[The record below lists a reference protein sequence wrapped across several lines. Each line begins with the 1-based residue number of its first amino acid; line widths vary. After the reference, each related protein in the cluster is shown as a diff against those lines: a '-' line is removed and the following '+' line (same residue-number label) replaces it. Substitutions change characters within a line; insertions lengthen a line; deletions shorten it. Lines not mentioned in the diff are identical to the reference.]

1 MKHSTVFMLFID
13 LMINLA
19 LNIGVKSFFFKEFGT
34 HSFNFINL
42 DKDSF
47 RFIQLHSSSSFNSL
61 FQIYLF
67 ITPLLRHLPYLS
79 NEYVQFPTVFRYT
92 TAQKYGRKAEQQK
105 GCTQQTGINA
115 VVGFFFL
122 FSSSKSLSTP
132 DFFLMVIKNTLM
144 VSQRHSLDLE

>member
-1 MKHSTVFMLFID
+1 MSKV
-13 LMINLA
+13 
-19 LNIGVKSFFFKEFGT
+19 FFFKEFGT

-61 FQIYLF
+61 LQNIPFYNYCATCRIWAINMHNFPQYCVIQQRKNTDGKRNNRKVAPNKPELTLLF
-67 ITPLLRHLPYLS
+67 
-79 NEYVQFPTVFRYT
+79 V
-92 TAQKYGRKAEQQK
+92 
-105 GCTQQTGINA
+105 
-115 VVGFFFL
+115 FFFF

-144 VSQRHSLDLE
+144 VSQWHSLDLE

>member
-61 FQIYLF
+61 LQNIPFYN
-67 ITPLLRHLPYLS
+67 S
-79 NEYVQFPTVFRYT
+79 T
-92 TAQKYGRKAEQQK
+92 TAPL
-105 GCTQQTGINA
+105 A
-115 VVGFFFL
+115 VFG
-122 FSSSKSLSTP
+122 
-132 DFFLMVIKNTLM
+132 
-144 VSQRHSLDLE
+144 Q

>member
-19 LNIGVKSFFFKEFGT
+19 LNIGVKSFKEFGT

-61 FQIYLF
+61 LQNIPFYN
-67 ITPLLRHLPYLS
+67 S
-79 NEYVQFPTVFRYT
+79 T
-92 TAQKYGRKAEQQK
+92 TAPL
-105 GCTQQTGINA
+105 A
-115 VVGFFFL
+115 VFG
-122 FSSSKSLSTP
+122 
-132 DFFLMVIKNTLM
+132 
-144 VSQRHSLDLE
+144 Q

>member
-1 MKHSTVFMLFID
+1 MSKV
-13 LMINLA
+13 
-19 LNIGVKSFFFKEFGT
+19 FFFKEFGT

-61 FQIYLF
+61 LQNILHYCAACRIWAMNMHNFPQYSVIQQRKNTDGKRNYKKVAPNKPEL
-67 ITPLLRHLPYLS
+67 TLLL
-79 NEYVQFPTVFRYT
+79 VFY
-92 TAQKYGRKAEQQK
+92 
-105 GCTQQTGINA
+105 
-115 VVGFFFL
+115 FFFS

>member
-61 FQIYLF
+61 LQNILHYCAACR
-67 ITPLLRHLPYLS
+67 IWAMNMH
-79 NEYVQFPTVFRYT
+79 NFPQYSDI
-92 TAQKYGRKAEQQK
+92 QQR
-105 GCTQQTGINA
+105 
-115 VVGFFFL
+115 
-122 FSSSKSLSTP
+122 
-132 DFFLMVIKNTLM
+132 KNTDGKRNYKKVAPNKPELTLLL
-144 VSQRHSLDLE
+144 VFFSLFQVASL

>member
-19 LNIGVKSFFFKEFGT
+19 LNIGVKSVFFFKEFGT

-61 FQIYLF
+61 LQNIPFY
-67 ITPLLRHLPYLS
+67 
-79 NEYVQFPTVFRYT
+79 NYT
-92 TAQKYGRKAEQQK
+92 TAPL
-105 GCTQQTGINA
+105 A
-115 VVGFFFL
+115 VFG
-122 FSSSKSLSTP
+122 
-132 DFFLMVIKNTLM
+132 
-144 VSQRHSLDLE
+144 Q